1 MVEQITDTTP
11 PTQEGVDRTSPVS
24 DLRDATLEVF
34 TGVGPLPDKPVIKV
48 TNACHSTP
56 EGLSYAFQEDEPTP
70 PELQTVKDKLSFS
83 KEGQKEPLPFIM
95 PLIANP
101 NVRDPMSAPWSPVQ
115 SGPSTPVAGLSYL
128 PAVTKFKR
136 DNQLL
141 GTAHTS
147 SGLFTPLEGSGSSSP
162 STSDTTTPEDRADAE
177 TETEVLVVEIDE
189 EHEEEQDTS
198 ASASPMP
205 GSQGI
210 LEVEREAAP
219 IGPPEDDDWG
229 EIPRL
234 PTPPAEMVDLVE
246 GALLA
251 GPATPVFVQPVE
263 SSGSDEGLGVLIM
276 ADHGDDT
283 EKDGAPPAI
292 AEGVPRSNDADP
304 LFYKTDHANK
314 CLPEVSE
321 TDDPFK
327 LMGNHS
333 TIAPGAVADDNDAS
347 SIASS
352 SITSSSID
360 EEETAR

>member
-1 MVEQITDTTP
+1 
-11 PTQEGVDRTSPVS
+11 
-24 DLRDATLEVF
+24 
-34 TGVGPLPDKPVIKV
+34 VIKV
-48 TNACHSTP
+48 TTICRSKPA
-56 EGLSYAFQEDEPTP
+56 GLNYAFQEDEPTP
-70 PELQTVKDKLSFS
+70 PESPTVKDKLSDS
-83 KEGQKEPLPFIM
+83 KETQKEPLPFIM

-141 GTAHTS
+141 GTAHTN

-162 STSDTTTPEDRADAE
+162 SPSDTTTPEDRAGAEPE
-177 TETEVLVVEIDE
+177 TELLVVEIDE
-189 EHEEEQDTS
+189 QPEEEQATS
-198 ASASPMP
+198 VSTSPMP
-205 GSQGI
+205 SSQEI
-210 LEVEREAAP
+210 LEVEPEAVP

-246 GALLA
+246 GALPA

-263 SSGSDEGLGVLIM
+263 SIGNDDGSGVLTT
-276 ADHGDDT
+276 ANHDGDT

-304 LFYKTDHANK
+304 LFNK
-314 CLPEVSE
+314 ISNTNESLAEFTE

-327 LMGNHS
+327 LMGNDS

-352 SITSSSID
+352 SITSSSVD
-360 EEETAR
+360 EEETPR